1 MSREIKVLLID
12 DDPVVLFLHKTLLK
26 KAGITAN
33 VHTLNNGRDAIEF
46 MDSCEP
52 ETAYYALLDI
62 NMPVM
67 NGWEFLE
74 TLQTRPYSEQTSILL
89 VSSATESRVAMPG
102 TAYSQV
108 IGFLSKP
115 LTRENC
121 TRILADLSGKF

>member
-1 MSREIKVLLID
+1 MNQKVKVLLID

-26 KAGITAN
+26 KAGIITN
-33 VHTLNNGRDAIEF
+33 VYTLNNGRDAIEF

-74 TLQTRPYSEQTSILL
+74 ALQSRPYSAQTSILL
-89 VSSATESRVAMPG
+89 VSSAAEGRVVMPAV
-102 TAYSQV
+102 AYKQV
-108 IGFLSKP
+108 IGYLSKP
-115 LTRENC
+115 LTMDNC
-121 TRILADLSGKF
+121 SRILTDLAEQA